1 MPKIDKSS
9 IKEIKNCDT
18 LRVFRYENSKN
29 YYVSFYVSKRY
40 SKNGR
45 YEQSLKTKNVNE
57 AASKA
62 KELWRGFD
70 KEAVQKTDKE
80 CNFDKDI
87 AQPFFK
93 SRLKKYIAKGTPQ
106 YAKKEEQRYI
116 NFIKPYLE
124 NVDYR
129 KVEYLENA
137 VDDLVIELKQEK
149 KLKDT
154 TISKYINLVSLL
166 FQKGFKMRKI
176 EQLPDLPT
184 MQRINEE
191 RPMYLP
197 REIRQIVSA
206 LIDEYRRTEDPFY
219 DECADY
225 VNFCRSCGVRP
236 GLEPLRIKKFQ
247 QRFINDPENP
257 NEPVLVFTIKTKTKP
272 KHKLTMHPE
281 FVRQVFPKMMNRY
294 PSSTAE
300 DYIFFPKEKN
310 REKVYDRIRKNFTRV
325 SRELKLYYR
334 NGKERPLYSIRHT
347 FITNQVN
354 QDVPMQ
360 IVADSSSTSIP
371 VINSNYLEDDDQT
384 ILKRHKTLFG
394 KNYTKSKVTKVVK

>member
-137 VDDLVIELKQEK
+137 VDDLVIELKQDK

-166 FQKGFKMRKI
+166 FQKGFNMRKI

-197 REIRQIVSA
+197 REIRQIVNA

-281 FVRQVFPKMMNRY
+281 FVRQVFPKMMSRY
-294 PSSTAE
+294 SSSTAE

-325 SRELKLYYR
+325 SRELELYYR

-384 ILKRHKTLFG
+384 ILKRHKQLFG
-394 KNYTKSKVTKVVK
+394 KNYTKVKVTKIVK

>member
-18 LRVFRYENSKN
+18 LRVFRYENSSK

-57 AASKA
+57 AASRA

-129 KVEYLENA
+129 KVEHLENA

-154 TISKYINLVSLL
+154 TIAKYINLVSLL

-197 REIRQIVSA
+197 REIRQIVNA
-206 LIDEYRRTEDPFY
+206 LVDEYERTEDPFY

-281 FVRQVFPKMMNRY
+281 FVRQVFPKMMSRY

-325 SRELKLYYR
+325 SRELELYYR

-384 ILKRHKTLFG
+384 ILKRHKRLFG
-394 KNYTKSKVTKVVK
+394 KNYTKFAYQKIVK

>member
-80 CNFDKDI
+80 FNFDKDI

-206 LIDEYRRTEDPFY
+206 LVDEYRRTEDPFY

-281 FVRQVFPKMMNRY
+281 FVRQVYPKMMNRY

-325 SRELKLYYR
+325 SRELELYYR

-384 ILKRHKTLFG
+384 ILKRHKQLFG
-394 KNYTKSKVTKVVK
+394 KNYTKFAYQKTVK

>member
-1 MPKIDKSS
+1 MPKIDRSS

-18 LRVFRYENSKN
+18 LRIFKYENSSK

-70 KEAVQKTDKE
+70 KVAVQKTDKE
-80 CNFDKDI
+80 FNFDKDI

-197 REIRQIVSA
+197 REIRQIVNA
-206 LIDEYRRTEDPFY
+206 MVDEYRRTEDPFY

-281 FVRQVFPKMMNRY
+281 FVRQVFPKMMSRY

-325 SRELKLYYR
+325 SRELELYYR

-384 ILKRHKTLFG
+384 ILKRHKKLFG
-394 KNYTKSKVTKVVK
+394 KNYTKVKVTKIVK

>member
-1 MPKIDKSS
+1 MPKIDKTS
-9 IKEIKNCDT
+9 IREIKNCDT

-129 KVEYLENA
+129 KVEHLENA

-206 LIDEYRRTEDPFY
+206 LIDEYERTEDPFY

-294 PSSTAE
+294 SSSTAE

-384 ILKRHKTLFG
+384 ILKRHKKLFG
-394 KNYTKSKVTKVVK
+394 KNYTKSKVTKIVR

>member
-129 KVEYLENA
+129 KVEHLENA
-137 VDDLVIELKQEK
+137 VDDLVIELKQDK

-206 LIDEYRRTEDPFY
+206 LIDEYERTEDPFY

-281 FVRQVFPKMMNRY
+281 FVRQVFPKMMSRY

-325 SRELKLYYR
+325 SRELELYYR

-360 IVADSSSTSIP
+360 VVADSSSTSVP

-384 ILKRHKTLFG
+384 ILKRHKRLFG
-394 KNYTKSKVTKVVK
+394 KNYTKSAYSKTVK

>member
-80 CNFDKDI
+80 FNFDKDI

-93 SRLKKYIAKGTPQ
+93 SRLKKYIAKGTPR

-137 VDDLVIELKQEK
+137 VDDLVIELKQDK

-154 TISKYINLVSLL
+154 TIAKYINLVSLL

-197 REIRQIVSA
+197 REIRQIVNA
-206 LIDEYRRTEDPFY
+206 LIDEYERTEDPFY

-257 NEPVLVFTIKTKTKP
+257 NETVLVFTIKTKTKP
-272 KHKLTMHPE
+272 KHKLSMHPE
-281 FVRQVFPKMMNRY
+281 FVRQVFPKMMSRY
-294 PSSTAE
+294 PSSTVE

-325 SRELKLYYR
+325 SRELALYYR

-384 ILKRHKTLFG
+384 ILKRHKQLFG
-394 KNYTKSKVTKVVK
+394 KNYTKVKVTKVVK

>member
-206 LIDEYRRTEDPFY
+206 LVDEYRRTEDPFY

-281 FVRQVFPKMMNRY
+281 FVRQVFPKMMNRHQ
-294 PSSTAE
+294 SSTAE

-394 KNYTKSKVTKVVK
+394 KNYTKVKVTKVVK

>member
-57 AASKA
+57 AASRA

-70 KEAVQKTDKE
+70 KKTVQKIDKE
-80 CNFDKDI
+80 FNFDKDI

-166 FQKGFKMRKI
+166 FQKGFNMRKI

-197 REIRQIVSA
+197 REIRQIVNA
-206 LIDEYRRTEDPFY
+206 LVDEYERTEDPFY

-310 REKVYDRIRKNFTRV
+310 REKVYDRIRKNFSRV

-384 ILKRHKTLFG
+384 ILKRHKQLFG
-394 KNYTKSKVTKVVK
+394 KNYTKVKVTKVVK

>member
-129 KVEYLENA
+129 KVEHLENA

-197 REIRQIVSA
+197 REIRQIVNA
-206 LIDEYRRTEDPFY
+206 LIDEYERTEDPFY

-281 FVRQVFPKMMNRY
+281 FVRQVYPKMMSRY

-325 SRELKLYYR
+325 SRELELYYR

-384 ILKRHKTLFG
+384 ILKRHKRLFG
-394 KNYTKSKVTKVVK
+394 KNYTKFAYPKTVK

>member
-129 KVEYLENA
+129 KVEHLENA

-166 FQKGFKMRKI
+166 FQKGFNMRKI

-206 LIDEYRRTEDPFY
+206 LIDEYERTEDPFY

-281 FVRQVFPKMMNRY
+281 FVRQVYPKMMNRHQ
-294 PSSTAE
+294 SSTAE

-325 SRELKLYYR
+325 SRELELYYR

-360 IVADSSSTSIP
+360 VVADSSSTSVP

-384 ILKRHKTLFG
+384 ILKRHKQLFG
-394 KNYTKSKVTKVVK
+394 KNYTKVKVTKIVK

>member
-1 MPKIDKSS
+1 MPKIDKTS
-9 IKEIKNCDT
+9 IRDIKNCET
-18 LRVFRYENSKN
+18 LRVFKYQNSK
-29 YYVSFYVSKRY
+29 YYHISFSVSRSY
-40 SKNGR
+40 SKNGM
-45 YEQSLKTKNVNE
+45 YSKSLKVSDYKV
-57 AASKA
+57 AVKLA
-62 KELWRGFD
+62 KEIWRSFD
-70 KEAVQKTDKE
+70 KESVKKKISEVD
-80 CNFDKDI
+80 FDRDI

-129 KVEYLENA
+129 KVEHLENA

-197 REIRQIVSA
+197 REIRQIVNA
-206 LIDEYRRTEDPFY
+206 MVDEYRRTEDPFY

-281 FVRQVFPKMMNRY
+281 FVRQVFPKMMSRY
-294 PSSTAE
+294 SSSTAE

-394 KNYTKSKVTKVVK
+394 KNYTKVKVTKVVK

>member
-1 MPKIDKSS
+1 
-9 IKEIKNCDT
+9 
-18 LRVFRYENSKN
+18 
-29 YYVSFYVSKRY
+29 
-40 SKNGR
+40 
-45 YEQSLKTKNVNE
+45 
-57 AASKA
+57 
-62 KELWRGFD
+62 
-70 KEAVQKTDKE
+70 
-80 CNFDKDI
+80 
-87 AQPFFK
+87 
-93 SRLKKYIAKGTPQ
+93 
-106 YAKKEEQRYI
+106 
-116 NFIKPYLE
+116 
-124 NVDYR
+124 
-129 KVEYLENA
+129 
-137 VDDLVIELKQEK
+137 
-149 KLKDT
+149 
-154 TISKYINLVSLL
+154 
-166 FQKGFKMRKI
+166 
-176 EQLPDLPT
+176 
-184 MQRINEE
+184 
-191 RPMYLP
+191 MYLP
-197 REIRQIVSA
+197 REIRQIVNA
-206 LIDEYRRTEDPFY
+206 LVDEYRRTEDPFY

-281 FVRQVFPKMMNRY
+281 FVRQVFPKMMVRY
-294 PSSTAE
+294 QSSTAE

-310 REKVYDRIRKNFTRV
+310 REKVYERIRKNFSRV

-384 ILKRHKTLFG
+384 ILKRHKRLFG
-394 KNYTKSKVTKVVK
+394 KNYTKSKVQN

>member
-80 CNFDKDI
+80 FNFDKDI

-93 SRLKKYIAKGTPQ
+93 SRLKKYIAKGTPR

-137 VDDLVIELKQEK
+137 VDDLVIELKQDK

-197 REIRQIVSA
+197 REIRQIVNA
-206 LIDEYRRTEDPFY
+206 LIDEYERTEDPFY

-257 NEPVLVFTIKTKTKP
+257 NETVLVFTIKTKTKP

-281 FVRQVFPKMMNRY
+281 FVRQVFPKMMSRY
-294 PSSTAE
+294 PSSTVE

-325 SRELKLYYR
+325 SRELALYYR

-384 ILKRHKTLFG
+384 ILKRHKQLFG
-394 KNYTKSKVTKVVK
+394 KNYTKVKVTKVVK